1 MASNLFNNNK
11 KVSKLFAIN
20 KLLTKSLDID
30 TILRTLVEAAKELI
44 EVSDTIILYLYEP
57 VENVLKVAEG
67 VGIDI
72 KVMKNISFSPG
83 ESLTGMTFTA
93 RRSHL
98 FAYKD
103 EIEEHMTSMTE
114 NNYHYYYKGVYERKI
129 KSAFC
134 VPLMHQNQCLGV
146 LVVDNFENDG
156 VFTEEDMEVIKVIAD
171 QSAIAI
177 VNSNLFRDIKRK
189 NEQLE
194 HSLDI
199 HEKFTKVILDGG
211 GIETIVFLLSRLI
224 STKVTYVE
232 QKSHEDDSYLYSIVN
247 GRREVLGYFLLDK
260 EFSSLSSID
269 LVAVEHAATA
279 LTLELVRQNAQYE
292 KELHF
297 REELFQKLIDGAP
310 VSEVKRF
317 TNVLQFNSQ
326 GEFVCMILEGKH
338 GPLWKPSVILEKERF
353 VRLVEKICYDVCK
366 SNFVFTKALQ
376 TNVIIPVNKKENIE
390 KIVKKI
396 EEVCSET
403 KEIVYGIGR
412 EVPIQY
418 IEDSYRE
425 ALDAVRYG
433 KINRN
438 EKIIDYSELGIERLW
453 QKIDET
459 TLEYY
464 VSDKLGPLLSMEQ
477 EYVDTLGKLIET
489 NKNHK
494 LTAEQLHIHPNTL
507 YRRIKKIERTMKIS
521 LDQENDWINVVIAYQ
536 IHVARHTV

>member
-11 KVSKLFAIN
+11 KVSKLFSIN
-20 KLLTKSLDID
+20 KILTKSLDIN

-57 VENVLKVAEG
+57 DENVLKVAEG

-83 ESLTGMTFTA
+83 ESLTGMTFTS
-93 RRSHL
+93 RQSHL

-134 VPLMHQNQCLGV
+134 VPLIHQDQCLGV

-177 VNSNLFRDIKRK
+177 VNSNLFQDIKSK

-211 GIETIVFLLSRLI
+211 GIETILSLLSRII

-232 QKSHEDDSYLYSIVN
+232 QKSIDDDSNLYSIVH
-247 GRREVLGYFLLDK
+247 GKEVLGYFLLDK
-260 EFSSLSSID
+260 KLSSLSSIN

-297 REELFQKLIDGAP
+297 REELFQQLMDGTP

-317 TNVLQFNSQ
+317 TNALQYNSQ

-338 GPLWKPSVILEKERF
+338 DLLWKPSVTLEKERF
-353 VRLVEKICYDVCK
+353 IRLVEKICYNVCK
-366 SNFVFTKALQ
+366 SNFVFTKAFQ
-376 TNVIIPVNKKENIE
+376 TILIIPVDIKENVE
-390 KIVKKI
+390 KIVNKI
-396 EEVCSET
+396 EEICSET

-418 IEDSYRE
+418 IQDSYRE

-433 KINRN
+433 KINQN
-438 EKIIDYSELGIERLW
+438 EKFIDYSKLGIERLL

-494 LTAEQLHIHPNTL
+494 LTAEQLYIHPNTL
-507 YRRIKKIERTMKIS
+507 YRRIKKIERTMNIS